1 MHFCFFIELL
11 KPHHCVIN
19 LSPSLSVSLSQI
31 SGSQYKYYV
40 IILGGGAVRAM
51 IILITQGRE
60 GSRIGQK
67 VIT

>member
-19 LSPSLSVSLSQI
+19 LSPSRSVSLSQI

-40 IILGGGAVRAM
+40 IILGGMGG
-51 IILITQGRE
+51 QGDDYLDYA
-60 GSRIGQK
+60 GGGGQELGK
-67 VIT
+67 I